1 MPKTTVAAQVL
12 TALLSIDAGAVGL
25 LAFPAQGVR
34 YPSVTGGFVATRLLS
49 PSARGRRYRRLIRF
63 PLRTGWFPLR
73 KLQPSAPEAKLG
85 NLEDWESVS
94 EPLEVT
100 AVSRIR
106 GTQGIQE
113 ETKGH
118 DELGE

>member
-1 MPKTTVAAQVL
+1 MIT
-12 TALLSIDAGAVGL
+12 S
-25 LAFPAQGVR
+25 
-34 YPSVTGGFVATRLLS
+34 
-49 PSARGRRYRRLIRF
+49 
-63 PLRTGWFPLR
+63 WFALR
-73 KLQPSAPEAKLG
+73 KLRPSATEAKLG

-113 ETKGH
+113 DTKGH
-118 DELGE
+118 DELGD